1 MEDLEGTATTDEV
14 WDRYEWIEDL
24 KLLIIKIKII
34 WNMNERII
42 PRYIP

>member
-1 MEDLEGTATTDEV
+1 MEDLERNATTDEV